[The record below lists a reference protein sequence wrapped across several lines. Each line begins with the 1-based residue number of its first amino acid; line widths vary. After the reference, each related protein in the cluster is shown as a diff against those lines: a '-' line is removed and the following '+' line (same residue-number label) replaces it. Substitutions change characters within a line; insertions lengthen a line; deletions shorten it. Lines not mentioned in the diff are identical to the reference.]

1 MASSRR
7 YNLRLIPGRAY
18 HENAPLES
26 GSQVSSAASNSSK
39 YAKSDND
46 RPSAS
51 AEAVFTPFAP
61 TLFEPAKSE
70 EHHIPVPSQ
79 ADSETL
85 PTDTRLLYQAPKK
98 WTLNH
103 LRITGVQQEHDVP
116 LDRIVDAR
124 YIPSDNDPDFKR
136 IANQFLDKIAE
147 ESYLYLER
155 KDVRVNQNRFFNFFL
170 ALQGYK
176 IGIRRSY
183 DTNIT
188 LLRDIFWE
196 IVMKELGR
204 LPLSIAALK
213 RGEGVR
219 VDGSI
224 LRMSKVTD
232 EMGVPLGVVLIKREP
247 GDLGM
252 ARYEIPQLLL
262 QANMVFNYDQNFE
275 NYEAFLVSVEDYT
288 YTIIRAIISPEYLVS
303 LRAGRPVAGGFQA
316 LRSRSFDVTCWDTR
330 KEFLRAIMALGSR
343 SPATKSPLSQQ
354 LRAPSEPGLSRSAK
368 KRAKNAAGRE
378 DGGFKTEPK
387 AVADDVMGFALPTE
401 QQDLSNQP
409 QLVGRPPSNRIV
421 SPVLDALSSFG
432 NQDNDIAHRTDS
444 WAQSI
449 PFGRS
454 PPHDLMD
461 GLSISDSPPNI
472 AALGETGGF
481 SHSPSPASPPS
492 KPRPLSYANGQSN
505 FTPSRYP
512 SGDRQK
518 RHSSSNYNMNHVPL
532 PHLPQ
537 PHFYSAPDIDIPN
550 FPSPNMRPVPET
562 GYTLCAFDTIPN
574 PHSKSSR
581 FGGKVL
587 LVGRDGGLEV
597 LNLEGDKARV
607 VGKLEG
613 LNGRVLDAKVLTWAS
628 RADPFASSRPLVAIS
643 IHGPALQP
651 DDTGAPSSAD
661 SDHVEIVPAVSTRR
675 SKREELR
682 QDQTRVL
689 VYSLKTQEHITT
701 LFSTKSLPCLD
712 NYPGLPASASAP
724 VANFKIHASGN
735 FVVLASGISGE
746 VFIYTAV
753 PHSSPGAFQCLGKTW
768 TSMQTKDIRR
778 YSSSSNSTTDLDD
791 LQSDGS
797 RASNAD
803 IPILSLSGRWLAI
816 VAPSASSHRVSLHGT
831 ISPQLIRKKTYGI
844 DSHMPPSRPSVTCG
858 VDSGEGESLLNK
870 VARGVTQ
877 ELFKGARWIG
887 DQGMQTWNNYWNKD
901 AQLMQPAP
909 TRRFEPQL
917 WHGIFPPTHAPD
929 TQAGLSDEPELV
941 SIIDLKKLEESHDTK
956 SSFPAPIATF
966 QPPDGC
972 SFLSFAPNGL
982 MLLTTSKKGDIQ
994 FVWDLMQI
1002 KHCRAR
1008 AFISDDPASSTD
1020 PTNPPALHVR
1030 QVARY
1035 ARLTTSSVV
1044 DVIWTVPTG
1053 ENMAIITKKGTVHVY
1068 DLPRAAFQWPPL
1080 RRPVAS
1086 KKPKA
1091 VPAGEELEEISNT
1104 NPFAA
1109 AMKFV
1114 GGTTQP
1120 ILAAVRNRAP
1130 SVGTFTGSA
1139 GGLAATGVRGGGK
1152 VVAAGLSKSVGAAT
1166 GTVNTLRHVGENRLH
1181 LSGFSRDAAPSRV
1194 TWYSSDEEA
1203 VLAVIDSGRFK
1214 AYRVRRSLSNA
1225 KNKQGQSVIGVKI
1238 LDIRLP
1244 PNVQIPN
1251 MSEPQLPVGEPH
1263 ITGFWS
1269 LPSPT
1274 LTRRA
1279 SGKLKSQPL
1288 SQAEIETNAP
1298 YQPFHTDRR
1307 VNLMVYPSG
1316 YDEKENMRSQ
1326 TWAFGGN
1333 IPFTKLNLRPATH
1346 SDDDDNDNSAGQNIG
1361 PGEIE
1366 NLISLGNGGDAIEHV
1381 VITSRRKKRVTSSN
1395 SPGGIATDE
1404 DGFFEDDCDVLDFAR
1419 DRV

>member
-1 MASSRR
+1 M
-7 YNLRLIPGRAY
+7 P
-18 HENAPLES
+18 P
-26 GSQVSSAASNSSK
+26 ASNPS
-39 YAKSDND
+39 
-46 RPSAS
+46 RP
-51 AEAVFTPFAP
+51 
-61 TLFEPAKSE
+61 
-70 EHHIPVPSQ
+70 H
-79 ADSETL
+79 
-85 PTDTRLLYQAPKK
+85 
-98 WTLNH
+98 
-103 LRITGVQQEHDVP
+103 
-116 LDRIVDAR
+116 
-124 YIPSDNDPDFKR
+124 
-136 IANQFLDKIAE
+136 
-147 ESYLYLER
+147 
-155 KDVRVNQNRFFNFFL
+155 
-170 ALQGYK
+170 
-176 IGIRRSY
+176 
-183 DTNIT
+183 
-188 LLRDIFWE
+188 
-196 IVMKELGR
+196 
-204 LPLSIAALK
+204 
-213 RGEGVR
+213 
-219 VDGSI
+219 
-224 LRMSKVTD
+224 
-232 EMGVPLGVVLIKREP
+232 
-247 GDLGM
+247 
-252 ARYEIPQLLL
+252 
-262 QANMVFNYDQNFE
+262 
-275 NYEAFLVSVEDYT
+275 
-288 YTIIRAIISPEYLVS
+288 
-303 LRAGRPVAGGFQA
+303 
-316 LRSRSFDVTCWDTR
+316 
-330 KEFLRAIMALGSR
+330 SR

-354 LRAPSEPGLSRSAK
+354 LRAPSEPTLSRSAK

-387 AVADDVMGFALPTE
+387 AVADDVMGFPLPTE
-401 QQDLSNQP
+401 QQDMSNQS

-472 AALGETGGF
+472 TALGETGGF

-518 RHSSSNYNMNHVPL
+518 RHSSSNYNMNQVPL

-562 GYTLCAFDTIPN
+562 GYTFCAFDTIPN

-651 DDTGAPSSAD
+651 DDTRAPSSAD
-661 SDHVEIVPAVSTRR
+661 SDHVDIVPAVSTRR

-831 ISPQLIRKKTYGI
+831 IPPQLIRKKTYGI
-844 DSHMPPSRPSVTCG
+844 DSHMPPSRPSMTCG

-909 TRRFEPQL
+909 ARRFEPQL

-1080 RRPVAS
+1080 RRPMAS

-1194 TWYSSDEEA
+1194 TWYSSDEEP
-1203 VLAVIDSGRFK
+1203 VLAVIDNGRFK
-1214 AYRVRRSLSNA
+1214 AYKVRRSLSNA
-1225 KNKQGQSVIGVKI
+1225 KNKQGQSVIGVKM

-1244 PNVQIPN
+1244 PNVQISN

-1316 YDEKENMRSQ
+1316 YDEKESMQSQ
-1326 TWAFGGN
+1326 MWAFGGN

-1346 SDDDDNDNSAGQNIG
+1346 SDDDDNDNDNSAGRNTG